1 MIEFLRVRDFA
12 IVDRLDLE
20 LGPGFTVLT
29 GETGAGKSILLQA
42 LGLLLGDRASRD
54 WVRAGAQE
62 ARVEGAFAPPAPAAG
77 AVAAVLE
84 EAGVPWDPAEPL
96 VVTRVVAADGRSRA
110 HVNGALVPLHVL
122 ARVGTHLVEVS
133 SQHQHQSLLR
143 EEEHLALLDAG
154 LDEEGRQ
161 ALVAWQEAYA
171 AWHEA
176 RAEVDRLER
185 LDREG
190 RARAEF
196 LRFQIGEI
204 RAAGLEPG
212 EDERLRAERD
222 LLAHAT
228 KLREVYEEAE
238 AELYTAETAALP
250 RLGRAQRALEAAT
263 RWDSEAAAA
272 LDLVA
277 EAMALVDEAAAAV
290 RRRLGEVEADPARLE
305 AVETR
310 LETIR
315 RLERKHGAGVETILQ
330 RFARLEAELAE
341 IEDVEWGLER
351 ARARL
356 EEAEQNL
363 AGAAEE
369 LRAARGR
376 AARALERRVAEELAA
391 LAMGKARFEVEME
404 PTDPGPRGADRV
416 RFLLAANPGEPA
428 RPLARVASGGEL
440 SRLLLALKNAL
451 RAPGV
456 GALVF
461 DEVDAGIGG
470 ATADAVA
477 ERLERLAEACQVL
490 CITHLPQIAA
500 RAARHLRVEKA
511 EADGRTVTRVT
522 TLEGEERLRE
532 IARMLGGRHISETS
546 LRHARELV
554 ERFAP

>member
-54 WVRAGAQE
+54 WVRAGAPE

-77 AVAAVLE
+77 AVGAVLE

-122 ARVGTHLVEVS
+122 ARVGSHLVEVS

-154 LDEEGRQ
+154 LDEEGRR
-161 ALVAWQEAYA
+161 ALAAWQEAYG
-171 AWHEA
+171 AWHGA

-190 RARAEF
+190 RDRAEF

-228 KLREVYEEAE
+228 KLREAYEAAE
-238 AELYTAETAALP
+238 AELYTADTAALS

-263 RWDSEAAAA
+263 RWDPEAAAA
-272 LDLVA
+272 VDLVA

-290 RRRLGEVEADPARLE
+290 RRRLGEVE
-305 AVETR
+305 
-310 LETIR
+310 
-315 RLERKHGAGVETILQ
+315 
-330 RFARLEAELAE
+330 
-341 IEDVEWGLER
+341 
-351 ARARL
+351 
-356 EEAEQNL
+356 
-363 AGAAEE
+363 
-369 LRAARGR
+369 
-376 AARALERRVAEELAA
+376 
-391 LAMGKARFEVEME
+391 
-404 PTDPGPRGADRV
+404 
-416 RFLLAANPGEPA
+416 
-428 RPLARVASGGEL
+428 
-440 SRLLLALKNAL
+440 
-451 RAPGV
+451 
-456 GALVF
+456 
-461 DEVDAGIGG
+461 
-470 ATADAVA
+470 
-477 ERLERLAEACQVL
+477 
-490 CITHLPQIAA
+490 
-500 RAARHLRVEKA
+500 
-511 EADGRTVTRVT
+511 
-522 TLEGEERLRE
+522 
-532 IARMLGGRHISETS
+532 
-546 LRHARELV
+546 
-554 ERFAP
+554 